1 MPGQPAGL
9 SGTHRMYGIARCLSD
24 FFDQCQAEGIPITRE
39 VQLKARDV
47 AIEWLRSNP
56 LLEPDVRA
64 ALDAYDARM
73 AQAQAQ
79 EQRPSAANE

>member
-1 MPGQPAGL
+1 MRMTGSQ
-9 SGTHRMYGIARCLSD
+9 RMYGIARCLSD
-24 FFDQCQAEGIPITRE
+24 FFDQCQREGIPITRE
-39 VQLKARDV
+39 VQLKAREV

-79 EQRPSAANE
+79 ERPSAANE